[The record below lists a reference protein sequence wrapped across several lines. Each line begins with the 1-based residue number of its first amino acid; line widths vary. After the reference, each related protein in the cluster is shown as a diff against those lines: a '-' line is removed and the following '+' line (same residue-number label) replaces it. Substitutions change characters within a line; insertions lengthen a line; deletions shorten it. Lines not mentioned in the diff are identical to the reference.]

1 MRVWLVVGLLGCG
14 HDHENAKPQS
24 PVAAVTVA
32 PGSAAAGSVDSPS
45 SDDGIGQRI
54 ADELVKLPDSRL
66 VYLRDLGW
74 IQIRGYSDRR
84 AVWTSSPN
92 FIAEVNHQPPPEH
105 PVAWRDER
113 GRYLAAIHDGDQ
125 NPPGEDPDLDVVR
138 LCWSDD
144 FVDHVHHELVDHQR
158 ATIPHVGYLAIDRGP
173 AGTHVAFEASPELLQ
188 RLKPR

>member
-1 MRVWLVVGLLGCG
+1 MRVWLVIGLLGCG
-14 HDHENAKPQS
+14 HDHENAKPPS
-24 PVAAVTVA
+24 PVSAVTAA
-32 PGSAAAGSVDSPS
+32 PGSAAGSVDSSS

-92 FIAEVNHQPPPEH
+92 LVADVNHQPPPAQ
-105 PVAWRDER
+105 PAAWRDER
-113 GRYLAAIHDGDQ
+113 GRYMAAIHNGDQ
-125 NPPGEDPDLDVVR
+125 NPAGEDPDLDVVR
-138 LCWSDD
+138 LYWSDD
-144 FVDHVHHELVDHQR
+144 FVDRLHHELVDRQR
-158 ATIPHVGYLAIDRGP
+158 ATIPHVGYLVIDHTP
-173 AGTHVAFEASPELLQ
+173 AGADVTFEASPELLQ